1 MPALPFIQ
9 LSLPVESLL
18 RFNLSELELH
28 VKTVILITCKNSK
41 EVDHSDIPEIFLK
54 NEIKIISFSVC
65 IFQAGTKSLE
75 YQYLYIL
82 SCLDLTIL

>member
-41 EVDHSDIPEIFLK
+41 EVDHSDISEIFLK
-54 NEIKIISFSVC
+54 NEIKIIIIEGYHHLQHKIA
-65 IFQAGTKSLE
+65 IFFKA
-75 YQYLYIL
+75 LYKL
-82 SCLDLTIL
+82 FF